1 MGRHLH
7 AHTHD
12 RGGSSE
18 RPKESGRLI
27 ISIAL
32 NVLITIAEIVGGL
45 LSGSLALLSDA
56 VHNLSDTA
64 SLGVSYA
71 ARRISTRAPT
81 AEKTFGYK
89 RAEIVGAFIN
99 LITLMIIALFLMKEA
114 VDRFLNPRDIDG
126 VLMLSIAVIGLIAN
140 LATAAL
146 LYRGSRTSL
155 NLRSAFLHIVT
166 DGLSSVGVV
175 IGGLLIIYYDL
186 HVVDPVITLVIS
198 LYLIVHAYRMLRLT
212 IDILMEGTPGDV
224 DLEAIVSD
232 ARSIAQVIDM
242 HHVHVWQLDESHLAM
257 EAHVVISSDDLHEME
272 SIKTAVKNRLAD
284 RYDISHS
291 TLELETVPCDPAE
304 EPHCYE
310 RGPAM
315 EAAFTPGDTSQ
326 ETGFSNTMK

>member
-1 MGRHLH
+1 MAGHVH
-7 AHTHD
+7 AHTHGHREHAD
-12 RGGSSE
+12 
-18 RPKESGRLI
+18 ESGRLLV
-27 ISIAL
+27 SIAL
-32 NVLITIAEIVGGL
+32 NVLITVAEIVGGL

-81 AEKTFGYK
+81 AEKTFGYR

-99 LITLMIIALFLMKEA
+99 LITLMVIALFLMKEA
-114 VDRFLNPRDIDG
+114 VDRFLNPREIEG

-146 LYRGSRTSL
+146 LYRGSRSSL

-175 IGGLLIIYYDL
+175 VGGLLIIYYDL
-186 HVVDPVITLVIS
+186 HVVDPIITLAIS

-212 IDILMEGTPGDV
+212 IDILMEGTPSAV
-224 DLEAIVSD
+224 DLDAIVSD
-232 ARSIAQVIDM
+232 ARSIDRVIDM

-257 EAHVVISSDDLHEME
+257 EAHVVISGDDLHVME
-272 SIKTAVKNRLAD
+272 AIKTAVKKRLAD
-284 RYDISHS
+284 HHDISHS
-291 TLELETVPCDPAE
+291 TLELETVPCDPADD
-304 EPHCYE
+304 PNCYE
-310 RGPAM
+310 RAPAS
-315 EAAFTPGDTSQ
+315 EGAYG
-326 ETGFSNTMK
+326 